1 MKHETALT
9 LLALP
14 LITSAL
20 IARGQSTPATP
31 STRPAECLP
40 SSSRVRERCEPI
52 ETVFKLEQELS
63 FSIEL
68 PPEKLVQCA
77 ATVELEYTQ
86 RDTLVRIE
94 GILSQ
99 RECAASSG
107 DYTLVVRVRDE
118 NDATRTFEFPGSW
131 QRSDDQPI
139 AFSADHEIGANV
151 DLLGVRI
158 RQTRCT
164 CAGEPAASPP

>member
-1 MKHETALT
+1 MKHETALA

-14 LITSAL
+14 LLMSAL

-31 STRPAECLP
+31 STRPAACLP
-40 SSSRVRERCEPI
+40 SSSRVRERCEPT
-52 ETVFKLEQELS
+52 ETVFKLEQDLS

-68 PPEKLVQCA
+68 PPAKPVQCA

-86 RDTLVRIE
+86 RNTRVRIE
-94 GILSQ
+94 GTLSHRQ
-99 RECAASSG
+99 CVASSG

-118 NDATRTFEFPGSW
+118 NDATRTFEFPASW
-131 QRSDDQPI
+131 QRSDDQPVT
-139 AFSADHEIGANV
+139 FSADHEIGASV

-164 CAGEPAASPP
+164 CADEPAASPP